1 MTVDKP
7 KGFAFM
13 GLIQIKAQ
21 LKAVTQLHS
30 FSLFSSK
37 FNEKQGLDLKDLQL
51 TWRGMDN

>member
-1 MTVDKP
+1 
-7 KGFAFM
+7 M

-51 TWRGMDN
+51 TWRGMDNLNFEEFWRHS